1 MKGVPVACKDGEWF
15 THGAGRGGTPE
26 IEVVEDGIVG
36 SPRTAASNAFRRDP
50 PVAPAR
56 SASVGNGL
64 HTLSPSY
71 TLSSP
76 VGNIGHSGKGSAFST
91 AWTKFFGYV
100 LYVKYCG
107 LRIGTGAEIETAL
120 CILESAA
127 LYPTCKVSPRGRP
140 ETRNLGIWHLG
151 SLRVGPERAPR
162 DVSRAVRAQRFGQRP
177 TVTMVPPATTPHGS
191 AWTASQREVLRLVL
205 EEHVN
210 VRVRR

>member
-36 SPRTAASNAFRRDP
+36 SPRTAASNAFRRD
-50 PVAPAR
+50 VAPAR

-100 LYVKYCG
+100 LYVKYFGAAHRSGG
-107 LRIGTGAEIETAL
+107 LPAPKQAL
-120 CILESAA
+120 SEVIHRLASPCFHGGSKAKNGGIISA
-127 LYPTCKVSPRGRP
+127 C
-140 ETRNLGIWHLG
+140 E
-151 SLRVGPERAPR
+151 
-162 DVSRAVRAQRFGQRP
+162 RP
-177 TVTMVPPATTPHGS
+177 TRMLSTRAEKALASVYLVHLLRLAVFTRTTPS
-191 AWTASQREVLRLVL
+191 ASTSKHAQARRASTLDSVES
-205 EEHVN
+205 
-210 VRVRR
+210 